1 MRQLK
6 PFMVEFSGTPEAG
19 KSTAIAL
26 VVKMLEDKGYR
37 TMILKESAEVLPNEL
52 EKGTF
57 EGNLWMHLITQAD
70 IVLIDRGIVD
80 SKFYAWKYFKEKKCS
95 AEQFN
100 EFQRTCLNRMTPD
113 LFLGIFVSPETAI
126 KRRGGEG
133 RLVTRKYLED
143 YNRLF
148 MEFWVTIPT
157 KKKTIK
163 SDELAALELS
173 NIIFDNILSEI
184 S

>member
-1 MRQLK
+1 MNIL
-6 PFMVEFSGTPEAG
+6 
-19 KSTAIAL
+19 AIR
-26 VVKMLEDKGYR
+26 YR
-37 TMILKESAEVLPNEL
+37 
-52 EKGTF
+52 
-57 EGNLWMHLITQAD
+57 
-70 IVLIDRGIVD
+70 R
-80 SKFYAWKYFKEKKCS
+80 KYFKEKKCS